1 MAIQAL
7 NGVRAYD
14 PSENDEPLSER
25 LYIAL
30 SPSMLR
36 AVEDYF
42 HDRRHRN
49 MSDAARSLL
58 TLGLQAQGWPKA
70 KPDA

>member
-7 NGVRAYD
+7 KVIRSYD
-14 PSENDEPLSER
+14 PDGADEPLTER

-30 SPSMLR
+30 SPTMLR

-42 HDRRHRN
+42 HDRRHKN
-49 MSDAARSLL
+49 MSDAARALL
-58 TLGLQAQGWPKA
+58 TLGLQAQGWPKQ